1 LANRSGRACSAG
13 VAELALRE
21 TSLATPQTRAKQ
33 VLPLHNPVFNTG
45 VVAELARLIDRLPF
59 VGIIRIET
67 KKCNFILGNNVKK
80 LRKIRNIRSTAD
92 IMPFW

>member
-1 LANRSGRACSAG
+1 MEFQSSPSPNFLSPRGEDGGEGLSS
-13 VAELALRE
+13 
-21 TSLATPQTRAKQ
+21 
-33 VLPLHNPVFNTG
+33 
-45 VVAELARLIDRLPF
+45 RLPF

>member
-1 LANRSGRACSAG
+1 MQSNLCHYIN
-13 VAELALRE
+13 
-21 TSLATPQTRAKQ
+21 K
-33 VLPLHNPVFNTG
+33 N